1 MKADIVSNMKW
12 GKIIWG
18 LAAGIVTV
26 FIFSVDRIDF
36 LAAMYQRNSAFNY
49 GIIISSLYILGV
61 MNIIGGLKQEYTVS
75 LSYIVSMIL
84 YDLLTNDLP
93 TLLFAGIS
101 FASLLFGSL
110 LSIVAKRVRGP
121 PTSSMAEKSDSV
133 NEYVEE

>member
-1 MKADIVSNMKW
+1 MKADVVSNLKW
-12 GKIIWG
+12 GKIVWG

-61 MNIIGGLKQEYTVS
+61 MNIIGGLKREYTVS

-110 LSIVAKRVRGP
+110 LSIVARSVRGSAD
-121 PTSSMAEKSDSV
+121 SSMAEKSDSV